1 MRGGAYN
8 WRSQTRG
15 MVLWKGVGMETG
27 SRQPWRQ
34 KQSQGGELR
43 RRMSE
48 TLVPGA
54 WAEASGRWCQN
65 SVLRGCGQTKI
76 KGAGATEWHHTH
88 MHAYTR
94 LNGLSQIGF
103 IMSQPLVLSNHPPH
117 IMQCDWTSSTHTRSS
132 EAGSEEKEEKG
143 VEGG

>member
-1 MRGGAYN
+1 MEEPDTQYGPVKRGWYGD
-8 WRSQTRG
+8 REQTA
-15 MVLWKGVGMETG
+15 MATETESG
-27 SRQPWRQ
+27 S
-34 KQSQGGELR
+34 ELR

-54 WAEASGRWCQN
+54 WAEASGCWCQN

-103 IMSQPLVLSNHPPH
+103 IMSQPLGLSNPPPFQS
-117 IMQCDWTSSTHTRSS
+117 IMQCD
-132 EAGSEEKEEKG
+132 
-143 VEGG
+143 